1 VPACF
6 IQVKSDAMTT
16 TEDQRISQLLSS
28 FAPNI
33 VRLTWALQGLIKSAA
48 PQLREEGKIGLKNIT
63 YKQNGVVF
71 VITPYKDYIS
81 LHFYKGTLM
90 SDPLGILEG
99 SGSALRHI
107 NFYSLEDIQAEKITP
122 YLHQALELDS

>member
-1 VPACF
+1 
-6 IQVKSDAMTT
+6 MTT
-16 TEDQRISQLLSS
+16 TEDQRIAQVLSS
-28 FAPNI
+28 YAPNI

-48 PQLREEGKIGLKNIT
+48 PHLREEGKIGLKNIT
-63 YKQNGVVF
+63 YKQKGVVF

-90 SDPLGILEG
+90 SDPAGILDG

-107 NFYSLEDIQAEKITP
+107 KFYGLEDIQPEKITP
-122 YLHQALELDS
+122 YLLQALELDS